1 MKKKRWVLKTQD
13 KETIEYLSRE
23 LSLNPLVI
31 NVMMNRGLKSK
42 DEMNAFIRPDIHRF
56 HDPYLLK
63 DMDKAVRRIRKAIEE
78 KETIAV
84 YGDYDVDG
92 ITSVSVLYL
101 ALKEMKADVIYFI
114 PDRLKEGYGVNAEAV
129 RRLKEQG
136 VSLIITVDCGITAN
150 NEVRLGKEIGID
162 MIITDHHKCPINI
175 PEAIAVINPKQ
186 PDCSYPFPEL
196 AGVGV
201 AFKLVQALMEME
213 NLPVLME
220 QYGAL
225 VALGTVADI
234 VPLRDENRITVF
246 YGLKNMK
253 KSKNIGLQALLQI
266 SGFAQKEITS
276 GTLGFQLAPRINAAG
291 RIGNADMGVKLF
303 TSGDIQEANHIADM
317 LDKQNQL
324 RKEIEQQIFEEAQTI
339 LQRDK
344 SILSGNI
351 IILSHSG
358 WHHGVIGIV
367 ASRLTEEY
375 YKPCIL
381 FTEENGIQKGS
392 ARSVKGFNIY
402 DALSAVHP
410 YIEQFGGHELAAGLT
425 LRSENFAAFKQA
437 LEAYCKEQVPAEIL
451 IQQVPLD
458 GEIHDSDMTQQLVE
472 ELKMLEPFGMGNAQP
487 NFLVRKAKIVKNS
500 AFKEGKHLKLSLCQ
514 RDKYIDAV
522 GFSMGRY
529 SSVLKKGDQVSV
541 AGNIYINEFRGEKYF
556 SIRIKDIRLS

>member
-1 MKKKRWVLKTQD
+1 MNKKRWILKNQD

-23 LSLNPLVI
+23 LSLNPLVV

-42 DEMNAFIRPDIHRF
+42 EEMNAFIRPDICRF

-63 DMDKAVRRIRKAIEE
+63 DMDKAVRRIRKAIEQ
-78 KETIAV
+78 KETVAV

-114 PDRLKEGYGVNAEAV
+114 PDRSKEGYGVNADAV
-129 RRLKEQG
+129 RRLGEQG
-136 VSLIITVDCGITAN
+136 VSLIITVDCGITAID
-150 NEVRLGKEIGID
+150 EVRLGKELGID
-162 MIITDHHKCPINI
+162 TIITDHHKCPGKI
-175 PEAIAVINPKQ
+175 PAALAVINPKQ
-186 PDCSYPFPEL
+186 PGCSYPFQDL

-201 AFKLVQALMEME
+201 AFKLVQALMGME

-234 VPLRDENRITVF
+234 VPLKDENRVTVF
-246 YGLKNMK
+246 YGIKNMK
-253 KSKNIGLQALLQI
+253 KEKNLGIQALLQVA
-266 SGFAQKEITS
+266 GFAEKEITS
-276 GTLGFQLAPRINAAG
+276 GTLGFQLAPRVNAAG
-291 RIGNADMGVKLF
+291 RIGNADMGVRLF
-303 TSGDIQEANHIADM
+303 TSSDIQEAKDIADM
-317 LDKQNQL
+317 LDEQNQL
-324 RKEIEQQIFEEAQTI
+324 RKEIEQQIFEEAQAI
-339 LQRDK
+339 IRDDK
-344 SILSGNI
+344 SILSHNI

-381 FTEENGIQKGS
+381 FTEENGTLKGS

-402 DALSAVHP
+402 DALYAVSP
-410 YIEQFGGHELAAGLT
+410 YIERFGGHELAAGLT
-425 LRSENFAAFKQA
+425 LQSEKFETFQQA
-437 LEAYCKEQVPAEIL
+437 LEAYCKEHVSAEVL

-487 NFLVRKAKIVKNS
+487 NFLVRKAKIVKNF

-529 SSVLKKGDQVSV
+529 STVLKKGDQVSV

>member
-1 MKKKRWVLKTQD
+1 MNKKSWILKNQD

-42 DEMNAFIRPDIHRF
+42 DEMSAFIRPDICRF

-63 DMDKAVRRIRKAIEE
+63 DMDKAVRRIRKAIEQ
-78 KETIAV
+78 KETVAV

-114 PDRLKEGYGVNAEAV
+114 PDRSKEGYGVNADAV
-129 RRLKEQG
+129 RRLGEQG
-136 VSLIITVDCGITAN
+136 VSLIITVDCGITAID
-150 NEVRLGKEIGID
+150 EVRLGKELGID
-162 MIITDHHKCPINI
+162 TIITDHHKCPGKI
-175 PEAIAVINPKQ
+175 PAALAVINPKQ
-186 PDCSYPFPEL
+186 PGCSYPFQDL

-201 AFKLVQALMEME
+201 AFKLVQALMGME

-234 VPLRDENRITVF
+234 VPLKDENRVTVF
-246 YGLKNMK
+246 YGIKNMK
-253 KSKNIGLQALLQI
+253 KEKNLGIQALLQVA
-266 SGFAQKEITS
+266 GFAEKEITS
-276 GTLGFQLAPRINAAG
+276 GTLGFQLAPRVNAAG
-291 RIGNADMGVKLF
+291 RIGNADMGVGLF
-303 TSGDIQEANHIADM
+303 TSSDIQEAKDIADM
-317 LDKQNQL
+317 LDEQNQL
-324 RKEIEQQIFEEAQTI
+324 RKEIEQQIFEEAQAI
-339 LQRDK
+339 IRDDK
-344 SILSGNI
+344 SILSHNI

-381 FTEENGIQKGS
+381 FTEENGTLKGS

-402 DALSAVHP
+402 DALYAVSP
-410 YIEQFGGHELAAGLT
+410 YIERFGGHELAAGLT
-425 LRSENFAAFKQA
+425 LQSEKFEAFQQA
-437 LEAYCKEQVPAEIL
+437 LEAYCKEHVSAEVL

-487 NFLVRKAKIVKNS
+487 NFLVRKAKIVKNF

-529 SSVLKKGDQVSV
+529 STVLKKGDQVSV